1 MFGEVGQT
9 PTSLFP
15 FNLPLPAFSIFN
27 RYIIPYQQLL
37 YRKARVTHTNGTT
50 EAIHIFFWNIDSDND
65 GITYLFSFYTGLRL
79 LETCDGDGILLD
91 SVMAASVGHCVGS
104 IAPSFCVHAY
114 AEPVAIVFSPCTCV
128 SFHRSVL
135 CLEFNRCFLH
145 PLNPSRLCYQQ
156 SLNMVALPMCCDSAR
171 LISQW
176 LGFRRTVI
184 VGKTRIIVV
193 KKQILHLHSCRRWCV
208 VVKLAEVVIMLV
220 QNCFDQR

>member
-27 RYIIPYQQLL
+27 RYIISYQQLL

-50 EAIHIFFWNIDSDND
+50 EAVRIFFWSIDSEND
-65 GITYLFSFYTGLRL
+65 GITYLFSFYIGLRL
-79 LETCDGDGILLD
+79 LETCDGNGILLD
-91 SVMAASVGHCVGS
+91 SVMAASVGYCVGS

-128 SFHRSVL
+128 SFHRSFL

-145 PLNPSRLCYQQ
+145 PLNPSRLCYHQ
-156 SLNMVALPMCCDSAR
+156 SL
-171 LISQW
+171 
-176 LGFRRTVI
+176 T
-184 VGKTRIIVV
+184 
-193 KKQILHLHSCRRWCV
+193 
-208 VVKLAEVVIMLV
+208 
-220 QNCFDQR
+220 